1 MQNIVF
7 SKKIRTE
14 ANSFGVSV
22 SELVMA
28 DLITLGY
35 TKMDAFFVAFPDY
48 QTKSPL
54 QAKNVMDSVVKED
67 KFKLLVKQRAKEKN
81 GTHGNET
88 SDELMSKQTAAREIM
103 NVAQSLPVGSKE
115 RGEMFVKY
123 VEMLRKNDE
132 SVDAG
137 NDHISYYL
145 PLTCSKCTLY
155 KDFEAKRKEK
165 EETEKAQIS
174 NRVIQEDETD

>member
-1 MQNIVF
+1 MQNGIF

-14 ANSFGVSV
+14 ANSYGVSV

-28 DLITLGY
+28 DLIALGY
-35 TKMDAFFVAFPDY
+35 TKMDAFFIAFPDY
-48 QTKSPL
+48 QMKSPL
-54 QAKNVMDSVVKED
+54 QAKNVMDSILKED
-67 KFKLLVKQRAKEKN
+67 RFKFLIKKRTKEESSHN
-81 GTHGNET
+81 SNASE
-88 SDELMSKQTAAREIM
+88 ELMSKQTAAREIM
-103 NVAQSLPVGSKE
+103 NVAQSLPIGSKE

-123 VEMLRKNDE
+123 MEMLRKNDE

-155 KDFEAKRKEK
+155 KDFEARRKEK
-165 EETEKAQIS
+165 EKSERAQLSDRI
-174 NRVIQEDETD
+174 NQEDETD